1 MKTFD
6 KYCSFTFF
14 SYFATF
20 AIVVPLTG
28 LFLNQLHF
36 GSKEIGIILGISI
49 LARIL
54 GPYVFLLISK
64 LNRNLAS
71 IYLIQCVLLLVVLF
85 VGTQVKNSLAIVI
98 ALSLLNIFW
107 ISILPNI
114 ETISLSK
121 LNGDMKRYSTIRMW
135 GSIGFIF
142 FSVWASHALIKFGP
156 LSFWFILIFLGFMLL
171 ISSILLIRLE
181 PIEVTKKK
189 SKSIFIERKLFLFYS
204 VFFLFELTHA
214 PYYGF
219 FSIKLLEN
227 NYTGFAI
234 GSLIA
239 FAVICEIVTFAYGHR
254 LLKYMNVS
262 SILLLCSILGILRW
276 TLIELFV
283 GSITLLVISQLM
295 HAFTFALYHICAMN
309 ILSLNADQDLIS
321 QRQTT
326 YTVLTM
332 GIGAA
337 LGAYLSG
344 LFWDV
349 KIFQFSSFI
358 SVGVSSL
365 VISIILILLVMKK
378 EANQALNNPTESNM

>member
-1 MKTFD
+1 M
-6 KYCSFTFF
+6 
-14 SYFATF
+14 
-20 AIVVPLTG
+20 
-28 LFLNQLHF
+28 
-36 GSKEIGIILGISI
+36 
-49 LARIL
+49 
-54 GPYVFLLISK
+54 
-64 LNRNLAS
+64 
-71 IYLIQCVLLLVVLF
+71 
-85 VGTQVKNSLAIVI
+85 
-98 ALSLLNIFW
+98 
-107 ISILPNI
+107 
-114 ETISLSK
+114 
-121 LNGDMKRYSTIRMW
+121 
-135 GSIGFIF
+135 
-142 FSVWASHALIKFGP
+142 
-156 LSFWFILIFLGFMLL
+156 
-171 ISSILLIRLE
+171 
-181 PIEVTKKK
+181 
-189 SKSIFIERKLFLFYS
+189 LFYS

-344 LFWDV
+344 LFWDA

-365 VISIILILLVMKK
+365 VISIILILLIMKK
-378 EANQALNNPTESNM
+378 KQTKP

>member
-85 VGTQVKNSLAIVI
+85 VGTQVENSLAIVI

-135 GSIGFIF
+135 GSIGFIL

-189 SKSIFIERKLFLFYS
+189 SKSIFIEKKLLLFYS

-239 FAVICEIVTFAYGHR
+239 FAVICEIVTFAYGHK

-283 GSITLLVISQLM
+283 GSITLLVLSQLM

-344 LFWDV
+344 LFWDI

-365 VISIILILLVMKK
+365 VISIILILLMMKK
-378 EANQALNNPTESNM
+378 EANQTLNTSTESNM

>member
-156 LSFWFILIFLGFMLL
+156 LSFWFILIFLGLMLL
-171 ISSILLIRLE
+171 ISSTLLIRLE
-181 PIEVTKKK
+181 PIE
-189 SKSIFIERKLFLFYS
+189 
-204 VFFLFELTHA
+204 
-214 PYYGF
+214 
-219 FSIKLLEN
+219 
-227 NYTGFAI
+227 
-234 GSLIA
+234 
-239 FAVICEIVTFAYGHR
+239 
-254 LLKYMNVS
+254 
-262 SILLLCSILGILRW
+262 
-276 TLIELFV
+276 
-283 GSITLLVISQLM
+283 
-295 HAFTFALYHICAMN
+295 
-309 ILSLNADQDLIS
+309 
-321 QRQTT
+321 
-326 YTVLTM
+326 
-332 GIGAA
+332 
-337 LGAYLSG
+337 
-344 LFWDV
+344 
-349 KIFQFSSFI
+349 
-358 SVGVSSL
+358 
-365 VISIILILLVMKK
+365 
-378 EANQALNNPTESNM
+378 

>member
-1 MKTFD
+1 MNKFD

-28 LFLNQLHF
+28 LFLNQLNF
-36 GSKEIGIILGISI
+36 NSKEIGLILGVSI

-64 LNRNLAS
+64 LNKNLAN
-71 IYLIQCVLLLVVLF
+71 IYFMQCILFLTVLCI
-85 VGTQVKNSLAIVI
+85 GTQVKSNLAVVV
-98 ALSLLNIFW
+98 ALSSLNIVW

-135 GSIGFIF
+135 GSIGFIA
-142 FSVWASHALIKFGP
+142 FSVWASHALINFGP
-156 LSFWFILIFLGFMLL
+156 LSFWFILILLGFMLL
-171 ISSILLIRLE
+171 ISSILLVRLE
-181 PIEVTKKK
+181 PIEITKKK
-189 SKSIFIERKLFLFYS
+189 SKKVFIERKLLLFYTI
-204 VFFLFELTHA
+204 FFLFELTHA

-227 NYTGFAI
+227 HYTGFAI

-262 SILLLCSILGILRW
+262 FILLFCSILGVLRW
-276 TLIELFV
+276 TLIEFFV
-283 GSITLLVISQLM
+283 ESITLLIISQLM
-295 HAFTFALYHICAMN
+295 HAFTFALYHICAMH

-337 LGAYLSG
+337 LGAYLAG
-344 LFWDV
+344 LLWDV
-349 KIFQFSSFI
+349 KVFQFSSFV
-358 SVGVSSL
+358 SVGVSSMI
-365 VISIILILLVMKK
+365 ISIIIILLIIKK
-378 EANQALNNPTESNM
+378 ELNQVINTPIKNRM

>member
-1 MKTFD
+1 IEK
-6 KYCSFTFF
+6 K
-14 SYFATF
+14 
-20 AIVVPLTG
+20 
-28 LFLNQLHF
+28 
-36 GSKEIGIILGISI
+36 
-49 LARIL
+49 
-54 GPYVFLLISK
+54 LL
-64 LNRNLAS
+64 
-71 IYLIQCVLLLVVLF
+71 
-85 VGTQVKNSLAIVI
+85 
-98 ALSLLNIFW
+98 
-107 ISILPNI
+107 
-114 ETISLSK
+114 
-121 LNGDMKRYSTIRMW
+121 
-135 GSIGFIF
+135 
-142 FSVWASHALIKFGP
+142 
-156 LSFWFILIFLGFMLL
+156 
-171 ISSILLIRLE
+171 
-181 PIEVTKKK
+181 
-189 SKSIFIERKLFLFYS
+189 LFYS

-344 LFWDV
+344 LFWDA

-365 VISIILILLVMKK
+365 VISIILILLIMKK
-378 EANQALNNPTESNM
+378 EANQTLNIPTESNM